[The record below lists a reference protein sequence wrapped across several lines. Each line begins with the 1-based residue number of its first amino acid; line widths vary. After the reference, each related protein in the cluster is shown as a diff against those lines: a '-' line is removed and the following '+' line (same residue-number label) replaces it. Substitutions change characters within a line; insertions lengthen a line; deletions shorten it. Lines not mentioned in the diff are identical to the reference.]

1 MPENPLPRRN
11 RRSLL
16 GAILTAGAAAAAISA
31 PSIAAADQYL
41 YMSVPIAAPAFGA
54 QPEPADMIRINVQ
67 SGAVDNPWVAN
78 ASFSNGSGGN
88 DFVVNEGNRGVS
100 SRFAVAGGYIYWT
113 NSQDQ
118 KIGRMTT
125 SGTDIRPDW
134 VGLTTT
140 PTGIDVADG
149 YIYFSHDDGNAGG
162 IGRVAVNGTGLNQGF
177 VSSGVGRI
185 PNALRAANGRLGWLQ
200 EGNQWYI
207 SDLYSCTIA
216 SCTPALVYD
225 GDAGSNVVAHPTA
238 FTGSA
243 FFPSDNMN
251 GAIMNVPVPSG
262 TVTTNWWV
270 PAAWSNLGASD
281 TDGTDLFLTS
291 FCNACALGSGG
302 PITGVLRTSITA
314 PVSNDAGANRWV
326 ALPIDARAAGNY
338 LAGDLRVAAIPNP
351 PAITGVSPAN
361 GTTAGGTTVTIT
373 GTNLTGATAVT
384 FGGTAA
390 TSFTVDSP
398 TQITAVTPARS
409 AGAADVVVT
418 TPDGTDTEAGAFLYQ
433 APAPPA
439 PPATPA
445 TPATP
450 AAGNTQ
456 APTSAWVP
464 PSGPEDKA
472 ILINDARVDLAA
484 PPAVTTQ
491 GNDTTVV
498 TNMTVDEVGRYTV
511 MYVAPK
517 RVGNAIGEMASV
529 TERVSFA
536 KGTVINKRKLKRK
549 YTAVTFTTTKQGAQV
564 TMRALLKRAK
574 GRKLTLRV
582 IYKAAD
588 GTLKESR
595 IKS

>member
-1 MPENPLPRRN
+1 VSRRTLPSVSRRA
-11 RRSLL
+11 RLGLL
-16 GAILTAGAAAAAISA
+16 LSAGAATAAVAIPASA
-31 PSIAAADQYL
+31 SANQYAYVWAKTATL
-41 YMSVPIAAPAFGA
+41 YDCCNAEVDLA
-54 QPEPADMIRINVQ
+54 RVNVT
-67 SGAVDNPWVAN
+67 SGQVDNPWRTWGQLRTG
-78 ASFSNGSGGN
+78 GSGLNWAPSVASQSLGTPMAVSGN
-88 DFVVNEGNRGVS
+88 
-100 SRFAVAGGYIYWT
+100 
-113 NSQDQ
+113 
-118 KIGRMTT
+118 
-125 SGTDIRPDW
+125 
-134 VGLTTT
+134 
-140 PTGIDVADG
+140 
-149 YIYFSHDDGNAGG
+149 YIYFSNYYDSA
-162 IGRVAVNGTGLNQGF
+162 
-177 VSSGVGRI
+177 VGRI
-185 PNALRAANGRLGWLQ
+185 DR
-200 EGNQWYI
+200 
-207 SDLYSCTIA
+207 T
-216 SCTPALVYD
+216 T
-225 GDAGSNVVAHPTA
+225 
-238 FTGSA
+238 
-243 FFPSDNMN
+243 
-251 GAIMNVPVPSG
+251 GAIQRDWTPFGFSNGDVAYSIAVKDDYIYMG
-262 TVTTNWWV
+262 TFNGFIARVK
-270 PAAWSNLGASD
+270 
-281 TDGTDLFLTS
+281 TDGTDFNGTYIVAESNFEYIPSLRIVGSTAYWIAQNPSTS
-291 FCNACALGSGG
+291 EG
-302 PITGVLRTSITA
+302 TLRKCTITA
-314 PVSNDAGANRWV
+314 CTPTTIATNLGPLAEQGFGIAGGYALVPGQSAFKRVDLTTGTVDSSWLAGPAAAACYFTSADGDGNFFYTSQSGCTGSDSVVAKVSATSNAPGQDATVVGTIWSTRGGDSLVSNVVV
-326 ALPIDARAAGNY
+326 APP
-338 LAGDLRVAAIPNP
+338 VAVP

-445 TPATP
+445 
-450 AAGNTQ
+450 AGNTQ

-464 PSGPEDKA
+464 PTGPEDKA

-484 PPAVTTQ
+484 PPAVTSQ

-517 RVGNAIGEMASV
+517 RVGNAIGEMASA

>member
-1 MPENPLPRRN
+1 MAQPYGYFVSQQLTATGIPYSGESADLGRVDLATGTVQRTFVPAADFVTASGGGLPFTIAMIDSSRLAAAGDYIYWSNKDSPHEAIGRLSKSGGNIQPNWLPLPGVMPRSVAVGSNAVFFSYYDYTQTRSGIGKVNLDGTGLDMNVVQSQDQIFAIAVDGNTLYWIDDGNGNFNLMRCTIGSCGSPTLVGVIGSNWAGDAMRNSISISGTTAYVRAGFDVGAFDLTVPSPATVSPIFSPYPSCTTFAGNWSVVTTDSSYAYVVGDSNLGSASYVCRRPLN
-11 RRSLL
+11 AAPGDPSTDW
-16 GAILTAGAAAAAISA
+16 ATIYTAGENSVA
-31 PSIAAADQYL
+31 L
-41 YMSVPIAAPAFGA
+41 MSDSFTIAAP
-54 QPEPADMIRINVQ
+54 
-67 SGAVDNPWVAN
+67 
-78 ASFSNGSGGN
+78 
-88 DFVVNEGNRGVS
+88 
-100 SRFAVAGGYIYWT
+100 
-113 NSQDQ
+113 
-118 KIGRMTT
+118 
-125 SGTDIRPDW
+125 
-134 VGLTTT
+134 
-140 PTGIDVADG
+140 
-149 YIYFSHDDGNAGG
+149 
-162 IGRVAVNGTGLNQGF
+162 
-177 VSSGVGRI
+177 
-185 PNALRAANGRLGWLQ
+185 
-200 EGNQWYI
+200 
-207 SDLYSCTIA
+207 
-216 SCTPALVYD
+216 
-225 GDAGSNVVAHPTA
+225 
-238 FTGSA
+238 
-243 FFPSDNMN
+243 
-251 GAIMNVPVPSG
+251 
-262 TVTTNWWV
+262 
-270 PAAWSNLGASD
+270 
-281 TDGTDLFLTS
+281 
-291 FCNACALGSGG
+291 G
-302 PITGVLRTSITA
+302 PPPSITSVA
-314 PVSNDAGANRWV
+314 PA
-326 ALPIDARAAGNY
+326 
-338 LAGDLRVAAIPNP
+338 
-351 PAITGVSPAN
+351 T

-373 GTNLTGATAVT
+373 GTNFTGATAVT
-384 FGGTAA
+384 FAGTAA
-390 TSFTVDSP
+390 SSFTVNSA

-409 AGAADVVVT
+409 AGTADVVVT

-456 APTSAWVP
+456 TPTSAWVP

-484 PPAVTTQ
+484 PPAVTSQ

-517 RVGNAIGEMASV
+517 RVGNAIGEMASA

-549 YTAVTFTTTKQGAQV
+549 YTAVTFTTTQKGAQV